1 MKKLTSPIKNT
12 YKSCRY
18 TPPWWSFIIKR
29 GVYLLDTSIAPTS
42 QTTLSHFCKLAFT
55 ALVYL
60 NTPYLRLSRHKSKV
74 LCSAACCFIK
84 KHTKTSKALIECIYI
99 PTNQS
104 PTPSFTKS
112 HLINYLFQ
120 KPSINKGGFCDF
132 YVSDE
137 NSPSFFKK
145 MLAIR
150 CTATS
155 SSEPNMQSNYVTYTP
170 PYLLL
175 LNHWPTDSDSFATS
189 LDITGGML

>member
-1 MKKLTSPIKNT
+1 MEKLTSFIKYQ
-12 YKSCRY
+12 YKSVIC
-18 TPPWWSFIIKR
+18 TPTWRCHIVKI
-29 GVYLLDTSIAPTS
+29 GLYLLDTAIAPTS

-84 KHTKTSKALIECIYI
+84 KYTKTSKALIECIYI
-99 PTNQS
+99 LTNQL
-104 PTPSFTKS
+104 PTPSLTKS

-120 KPSINKGGFCDF
+120 KPPINKGGFCDF

-137 NSPSFFKK
+137 NSSSFFKK

-155 SSEPNMQSNYVTYTP
+155 SSETNMQPIHLTYTQQFP
-170 PYLLL
+170 LFYLDYQCTK
-175 LNHWPTDSDSFATS
+175 NRHAS
-189 LDITGGML
+189 LISGGML

>member
-29 GVYLLDTSIAPTS
+29 GVYLLDTAIAPTS
-42 QTTLSHFCKLAFT
+42 QTTLSHFCKSVFT

-60 NTPYLRLSRHKSKV
+60 NTPYLRLSRHKLRV
-74 LCSAACCFIK
+74 LCSVARCFSK
-84 KHTKTSKALIECIYI
+84 KYTNIVNALIECIYI
-99 PTNQS
+99 STGQP
-104 PTPSFTKS
+104 PTPHRSKS
-112 HLINYLFQ
+112 HLINYIFQ
-120 KPSINKGGFCDF
+120 KPSINKGVFCDF
-132 YVSDE
+132 DVSDG

-155 SSEPNMQSNYVTYTP
+155 SSEPNMQSNHLTYTP
-170 PYLLL
+170 PYLLF
-175 LNHWPTDSDSFATS
+175 LNHWATDSDSFATV
-189 LDITGGML
+189 LLVQGGML